1 MNQHTLG
8 NTCNFEGKG
17 LHTGRYAHMSVEPA
31 PADTGIR
38 FLRTDIGPEAFVDA
52 LAENVS
58 STARSTTLSCGDVS
72 VVTVEHI
79 LSALTGMGVDN
90 ALIRLDNAEVP
101 ILDGSARLYAE
112 AFMKAGIVPQDAPR
126 LFLELAHEVEVRD
139 GRSGAW
145 VRAVPS
151 GSPGISIT
159 VDFGSRV
166 LGVQS
171 AEWTPETDYASGIA
185 PCRTFVFFHEIEFL
199 ARQGLVKGGDVDN
212 AIVIIEHPVSQ
223 KQIDDLCA
231 LLGLPSLTCTEK
243 GYLNNLRLHFPD
255 ECGRHKLLDII
266 GDLRLAGGWLNAS
279 VTAFKPGHTIN
290 TQAADE
296 IRKALVLK

>member
-8 NTCNFEGKG
+8 NTCTFEGKG

-58 STARSTTLSCGDVS
+58 STARSTTLSFGDAS
-72 VVTVEHI
+72 AATVEHI
-79 LSALTGMGVDN
+79 LSALTGMGIDN

-101 ILDGSARLYAE
+101 ILDGSARLYVE
-112 AFMKAGIVPQDAPR
+112 AFRKAGIIPQDAPR
-126 LFLELAHEVEVRD
+126 RILELGHEVEVRD
-139 GRSGAW
+139 ERSGAW

-151 GSPGISIT
+151 DRPGISIT

-171 AEWTPETDYASGIA
+171 AEWTPDAGYASGIA

-223 KQIDDLCA
+223 EQIDDLCA
-231 LLGLPSLTCTEK
+231 LLGLPSLTCTEE
-243 GYLNNLRLHFPD
+243 GYLNNLKLHFPD

-290 TQAADE
+290 TQAAKE

>member
-1 MNQHTLG
+1 MDQHTLG
-8 NTCNFEGKG
+8 NICTFEGKG

-31 PADTGIR
+31 PPDTGIR
-38 FLRTDIGPEAFVDA
+38 FLRTDIGPDAFVDA

-58 STARSTTLSCGDVS
+58 STARSTTISNGEAS
-72 VVTVEHI
+72 AVTVEHI
-79 LSALTGMGVDN
+79 LSALTGMGIDN

-112 AFMKAGIVPQDAPR
+112 AFRLAGVVPQDAPR
-126 LFLELAHEVEVRD
+126 RLLELAREVEVHD
-139 GRSGAW
+139 ERSGAW

-151 GSPGISIT
+151 DRPGISIT

-171 AEWTPETDYASGIA
+171 AVWTPDTDYASEVA

-223 KQIDDLCA
+223 KHIDDLCS
-231 LLGLPSLTCTEK
+231 LLGLPSLTCTEE
-243 GYLNNLRLHFPD
+243 GYLNNLELHFPD

-290 TQAADE
+290 TMAAKE
-296 IRKALVLK
+296 IRKALILK

>member
-8 NTCNFEGKG
+8 NTCTFEGKG

-38 FLRTDIGPEAFVDA
+38 FLRTDIGPDAFVDA

-58 STARSTTLSCGDVS
+58 STARSTTISNGEAS
-72 VVTVEHI
+72 AVTVEHI
-79 LSALTGMGVDN
+79 LSALTGMGIDN

-112 AFMKAGIVPQDAPR
+112 AFSLAGVVPQDAPR
-126 LFLELAHEVEVRD
+126 RLLELAREVEVRD
-139 GRSGAW
+139 ERSGAW

-151 GSPGISIT
+151 DRPGISIT

-171 AEWTPETDYASGIA
+171 AVWTPDTDYASEVA

-223 KQIDDLCA
+223 KQIDDLCS
-231 LLGLPSLTCTEK
+231 LLGLPSLTCTEE
-243 GYLNNLRLHFPD
+243 GYLNNLELHFPD

-290 TQAADE
+290 TMAAKE
-296 IRKALVLK
+296 IRKALILK

>member
-8 NTCNFEGKG
+8 NTCKFEGKG

-72 VVTVEHI
+72 AVTVEHI

>member
-8 NTCNFEGKG
+8 NTCTFEGKG

-31 PADTGIR
+31 PPDTGIR
-38 FLRTDIGPEAFVDA
+38 FLRTDIGPDAFVDA

-58 STARSTTLSCGDVS
+58 STARSTTISNGEVS
-72 VVTVEHI
+72 AVTVEHI
-79 LSALTGMGVDN
+79 LSALTGMGIDN

-112 AFMKAGIVPQDAPR
+112 AFRLAGVVPQDAPR
-126 LFLELAHEVEVRD
+126 RLLELAREVEVRD
-139 GRSGAW
+139 ERSGTW

-151 GSPGISIT
+151 DRPGISIT

-171 AEWTPETDYASGIA
+171 AAWTPDTDYASEVA

-223 KQIDDLCA
+223 KQIDDLCS
-231 LLGLPSLTCTEK
+231 LLGLPSLTCTEE
-243 GYLNNLRLHFPD
+243 GYLNNLELHFPD

-290 TQAADE
+290 TMAAKE
-296 IRKALVLK
+296 IRKALILK